1 MEYIKTYNK
10 KIGFTAWKKK
20 VNELCQQFDLDPVI
34 PIKGE
39 MYWLERFESSY
50 TPADIVLLWKM
61 KPENIKKSSM
71 KA

>member
-1 MEYIKTYNK
+1 
-10 KIGFTAWKKK
+10 
-20 VNELCQQFDLDPVI
+20 LCQQFDLDPVI